1 MKFFL
6 DTANL
11 DEISE
16 AASTGVLDGITTNPS
31 LIAREGN
38 EFEDQLIK
46 ICSIVDGPVSAEVVS
61 LEAEVMVV
69 EGKRLS
75 GIHPN
80 IVVKCPF
87 TLDGLKATRALS
99 DDNIRVNMTLV
110 FSAAQAI
117 LAAKA
122 GAYFVSPFIGR
133 LDDISHDGMS
143 LIDDIVNIYENYD
156 YSTEILVASVRGPRH
171 VVEAARMGADICT
184 LPFKVFNQLIKHPL
198 TDIGLASFLKD
209 WEKMAVKVTGAE

>member
-6 DTANL
+6 DSANL

-16 AASTGVLDGITTNPS
+16 AASTGILDGITTNPS
-31 LIAREGN
+31 LIAKEGN

-46 ICSIVDGPVSAEVVS
+46 ICSFIDGPVSAEVVS
-61 LEAEVMVV
+61 LDV
-69 EGKRLS
+69 EGMVSQGRNLA

-87 TLDGLKATRALS
+87 TLDGLKATKALS
-99 DDNIRVNMTLV
+99 DDNIRVNVTLV

-122 GAYFVSPFIGR
+122 GAYFVSPFVGR

-143 LIDDIVNIYENYD
+143 LIDDIVTIYDNYD
-156 YSTEILVASVRGPRH
+156 YSTEVLVASIRSPMH
-171 VVEAARMGADICT
+171 IVEAARLGADICT
-184 LPFKVFNQLIKHPL
+184 IPLKVFKQLMQHPL
-198 TDIGLASFLKD
+198 TDIGLANFMKD
-209 WEKMAVKVTGAE
+209 WNKIAAPVQE